1 MAGKFTIEA
10 VFKARDN
17 LSRIIGRVAGRFE
30 RMSARA
36 SRSLSSID
44 RMNMRVLGGVRR
56 LGLAAGAA
64 GAAVGAGLFS
74 IGRTGAEFEQAITNV
89 AAVGLQARSQIV
101 DLEKEAQRLGATTK
115 FTATEAANAMEI
127 MARAGFKN
135 HEIMAGVGG
144 VLSAAAASGLEMAEV
159 SDHVSN
165 ALKGMGLQ
173 ADQATRVSDVLSLAS
188 SRTNSTMAGLGEGL
202 SNVANT
208 ARKLKVPF
216 EDVIAGLALMQD
228 VGIPASVSGSAMK
241 TMFSRLASATDPV
254 AKKLENMRVKF
265 KDEDG
270 NMLAFAD
277 VLANIAKAADAAGGN
292 MDQVALLAEL
302 VGLRGQEAAL
312 SLSELF
318 TSGKLGT
325 LTEELRNAEG
335 AAKKMA
341 DLRMDTLLGDF
352 TLLGSAVDGVKV
364 ALFGL
369 ESGGLRKVVQRMTE
383 WVSVNKELIVAKVAK
398 FLQQT
403 KEFALGLADG
413 FLAVREAA
421 APAFSMLAGIFGV
434 FGAGTGNAREFGA
447 TIVKVGGAFLGF
459 TLAVKVARGVLLV
472 YTGIV
477 HGVAA
482 AKTLLAFA
490 SRGAAGALGLAHRAA
505 LAGAGAS
512 ATAAVA
518 TGTLTASMSALAV
531 QLAAV
536 AAAYIAINAAMDQ
549 NDKLKKSTEGLG
561 IFDILGKSIT
571 EGKSPFEVVDEHQNK
586 LAKKRAEAEKLAAKG
601 AGLTNA
607 FDPTKLGT
615 LGQFESLDAMTAAL
629 AKSQAEQ
636 LAKLTEGTGAADVQ
650 ARLDALLAGVEGP
663 ARARARARGEA
674 ADDVDVQTGARRDAA
689 GTAPAQVVASRR
701 DADTQSREVL
711 DVLQKIEANTTPG
724 KSEILVK
731 DDTGRAEV
739 RRLSGPGQR
748 LRVERSGSF

>member
-1 MAGKFTIEA
+1 
-10 VFKARDN
+10 
-17 LSRIIGRVAGRFE
+17 
-30 RMSARA
+30 
-36 SRSLSSID
+36 
-44 RMNMRVLGGVRR
+44 
-56 LGLAAGAA
+56 
-64 GAAVGAGLFS
+64 
-74 IGRTGAEFEQAITNV
+74 
-89 AAVGLQARSQIV
+89 
-101 DLEKEAQRLGATTK
+101 
-115 FTATEAANAMEI
+115 
-127 MARAGFKN
+127 
-135 HEIMAGVGG
+135 
-144 VLSAAAASGLEMAEV
+144 
-159 SDHVSN
+159 
-165 ALKGMGLQ
+165 
-173 ADQATRVSDVLSLAS
+173 
-188 SRTNSTMAGLGEGL
+188 
-202 SNVANT
+202 
-208 ARKLKVPF
+208 
-216 EDVIAGLALMQD
+216 LALMQD

-369 ESGGLRKVVQRMTE
+369 EGGGLRKVVQRMTE
-383 WVSVNKELIVAKVAK
+383 WVSANKTLIVSKVAK

-413 FLAVREAA
+413 FVAVREAA

-434 FGAGTGNAREFGA
+434 FGAGTKDARELGA

-459 TLAVKVARGVLLV
+459 VLAVKVARGALLV

-482 AKTLLAFA
+482 AKALLAFA

-536 AAAYIAINAAMDQ
+536 AAAYIAVNAAVDQ
-549 NDKLKKSTEGLG
+549 NERLKKSTEGLG
-561 IFDILGKSIT
+561 IFDILGESIST
-571 EGKSPFEVVDEHQNK
+571 GKSPFEVVDEHQNK
-586 LAKKRAEAEKLAAKG
+586 LAKKRAKKRAEAAKLAAKG
-601 AGLTNA
+601 AGPTNA
-607 FDPTKLGT
+607 FDPTQLGT
-615 LGQFESLDAMTAAL
+615 LGQFENLDAMTAAL
-629 AKSQAEQ
+629 AKSQAQQ
-636 LAKLTEGTGAADVQ
+636 LEKLTEGTGAADVQ

-663 ARARARARGEA
+663 ARARARDRGEP
-674 ADDVDVQTGARRDAA
+674 ADDVEAQTGARRDAGGA
-689 GTAPAQVVASRR
+689 APAQVVASRR

-739 RRLSGPGQR
+739 RRLSGPRQR